1 MLRDTRELVSD
12 LGYRNFVI
20 QITITQQTDCV
31 VVRIFD
37 DSAAGNTSEQ
47 AAGMYGQSC
56 RLKPGKET
64 KKSRPGG
71 REHDHGTNA
80 GGG

>member
-64 KKSRPGG
+64 KKIPARRPG
-71 REHDHGTNA
+71 A
-80 GGG
+80 